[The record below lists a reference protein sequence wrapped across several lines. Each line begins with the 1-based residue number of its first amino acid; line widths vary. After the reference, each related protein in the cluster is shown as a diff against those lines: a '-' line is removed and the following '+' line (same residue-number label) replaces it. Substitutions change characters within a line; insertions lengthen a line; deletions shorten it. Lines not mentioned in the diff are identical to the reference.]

1 MCRCGSKECLRFLLA
16 QLQMDS
22 IAHKT
27 DRRAVRRALEN
38 LPSDINIMYNE
49 VMARIEAQNPDDREL
64 AKRVLSW
71 VSYARRPLRTIELQ
85 HALAVEEG
93 NTAFGFDALPDEDT
107 MSSVCAG
114 LIRIDAESSVVRLIR
129 TSQIY

>member
-1 MCRCGSKECLRFLLA
+1 
-16 QLQMDS
+16 MDS

-27 DRRAVRRALEN
+27 DRRAIQRALEN

-49 VMARIEAQNPDDREL
+49 VMARIETQNPDDREL

-71 VSYARRPLRTIELQ
+71 VSYARRPLHTIELQ
-85 HALAVEEG
+85 HALAVEG
-93 NTAFGFDALPDEDT
+93 GITALDLDALPNEDT

-114 LIRIDAESSVVRLIR
+114 LIRIDAESGVVHLIR
-129 TSQIY
+129 TSQIYY

>member
-1 MCRCGSKECLRFLLA
+1 
-16 QLQMDS
+16 MDS